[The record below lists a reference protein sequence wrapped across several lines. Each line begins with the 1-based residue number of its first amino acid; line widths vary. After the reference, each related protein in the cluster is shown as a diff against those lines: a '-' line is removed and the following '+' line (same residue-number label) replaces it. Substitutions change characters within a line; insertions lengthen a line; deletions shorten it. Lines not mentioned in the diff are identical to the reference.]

1 VVLEHSLKTMTTE
14 FIAPLTSAG
23 GFSMTT
29 FQLQDTETAPQ
40 DAKPILEGSQ
50 KSMGMIPNLHAVLA
64 EAPQTLKAYGTLH
77 ELFTNSSLNND
88 EITVVW
94 QTINVEHEC
103 HYCVPAHT
111 AIAKQMGVS
120 DDISQAL
127 RDETPLPDAKLEAL
141 RTFTKQVIAKRGKL
155 EKADLEAFFNAGY
168 GQQQVLEVI
177 LGLAQ
182 KTISN
187 YTNHIA
193 ETPLDEPF
201 QSLAWTRS

>member
-1 VVLEHSLKTMTTE
+1 MT
-14 FIAPLTSAG
+14 P
-23 GFSMTT
+23 
-29 FQLQDTETAPQ
+29 FQLHNVESAPQ
-40 DAKPILEGSQ
+40 DSKPILENSR

-64 EAPQTLKAYGTLH
+64 ESPQTLKAYGTLH
-77 ELFTNSSLNND
+77 ELFTNTSFNND

-94 QTINVEHEC
+94 QTINVDHEC

-120 DDISQAL
+120 EEISQAL
-127 RDETPLPDAKLEAL
+127 RDETPLPDDKLEAL
-141 RTFTKQVIAKRGKL
+141 RTFTKQVIAKRGNL
-155 EKADLEAFFNAGY
+155 EKADLDAFFSAGY

-187 YTNHIA
+187 YVNHIA
-193 ETPLDEPF
+193 ETPLDDPF
-201 QSLAWTRS
+201 QPLAWKRA

>member
-1 VVLEHSLKTMTTE
+1 
-14 FIAPLTSAG
+14 
-23 GFSMTT
+23 MTT
-29 FQLQDTETAPQ
+29 FQLHDIESAPE
-40 DAKPILEGSQ
+40 DAKPILDGSQ

-64 EAPQTLKAYGTLH
+64 AAPQTLKAYGTLH
-77 ELFTNSSLNND
+77 ELFTNTSLNND

-127 RDETPLPDAKLEAL
+127 RDETPLPDTKLEAL
-141 RTFTKQVIAKRGKL
+141 RTFTKQMIAKRGNL

-187 YTNHIA
+187 YVNHIA

-201 QSLAWTRS
+201 QPLAWKRS

>member
-1 VVLEHSLKTMTTE
+1 
-14 FIAPLTSAG
+14 
-23 GFSMTT
+23 MTT
-29 FQLQDTETAPQ
+29 FQLHNVDSAPQ
-40 DAKPILEGSQ
+40 DSKPILENSQ

-77 ELFTNSSLNND
+77 ELFTNTSLNND

-103 HYCVPAHT
+103 TYCVPAHT

-120 DDISQAL
+120 EEISQAL
-127 RDETPLPDAKLEAL
+127 RNETPLPDDKLEAL
-141 RTFTKQVIAKRGKL
+141 RTFTKQVIAKRGNV
-155 EKADLEAFFNAGY
+155 EKADLDAFFNAGY

-187 YTNHIA
+187 YVNHIA
-193 ETPLDEPF
+193 ETPLDDPF
-201 QSLAWTRS
+201 QPLAWQRT

>member
-1 VVLEHSLKTMTTE
+1 MSE
-14 FIAPLTSAG
+14 FKLHDTS
-23 GFSMTT
+23 
-29 FQLQDTETAPQ
+29 TAPAE
-40 DAKPILEGSQ
+40 AKSILEQSQ
-50 KSMGMIPNLHAVLA
+50 KNMGMIPNLHAVLA

-88 EITVVW
+88 ELTVVW
-94 QTINVEHEC
+94 QTINVENEC
-103 HYCVPAHT
+103 GYCVPAHT

-120 DDISQAL
+120 EAISQAL

-141 RTFTKQVIAKRGKL
+141 RTFTRQVMDKRGNVD
-155 EKADLEAFFNAGY
+155 KADLDAFFEAGY
-168 GQQQVLEVI
+168 GNQQVMEVI

-187 YTNHIA
+187 YVNHIA

-201 QSLAWTRS
+201 KPMAWTRG

>member
-1 VVLEHSLKTMTTE
+1 
-14 FIAPLTSAG
+14 
-23 GFSMTT
+23 MTT
-29 FQLQDTETAPQ
+29 FQLHDTETAPQ

-77 ELFTNSSLNND
+77 ELFTNTSLNND

-141 RTFTKQVIAKRGKL
+141 RTFTKQMIAKRGKL
-155 EKADLEAFFNAGY
+155 EQADLEAFHNAGY
-168 GQQQVLEVI
+168 GQQQVLEGI

-187 YTNHIA
+187 CANHLA
-193 ETPLDEPF
+193 ETPVDGPF
-201 QSLAWTRS
+201 QPLAWKRS

>member
-1 VVLEHSLKTMTTE
+1 
-14 FIAPLTSAG
+14 
-23 GFSMTT
+23 MTT
-29 FQLQDTETAPQ
+29 FQLHDTQSAPS

-77 ELFTNSSLNND
+77 ELFTNTSLNND

-111 AIAKQMGVS
+111 AIASQMGVS
-120 DDISQAL
+120 DEISQAL
-127 RDETPLPDAKLEAL
+127 RNETPLPDDKLEAL
-141 RTFTKQVIAKRGKL
+141 RTFTRQMIAKRGRVG
-155 EKADLEAFFNAGY
+155 EADLEAFFNAGY
-168 GQQQVLEVI
+168 GHQQVLEVI

-193 ETPLDEPF
+193 ETPIDGPF
-201 QSLAWTRS
+201 QSLAWKRS

>member
-1 VVLEHSLKTMTTE
+1 
-14 FIAPLTSAG
+14 
-23 GFSMTT
+23 MTT
-29 FQLQDTETAPQ
+29 FQLHNVESAPQ
-40 DAKPILEGSQ
+40 DSKPILENSQ

-77 ELFTNSSLNND
+77 ELFTNTSLNND
-88 EITVVW
+88 ELTVVW
-94 QTINVEHEC
+94 QTINVAHEC
-103 HYCVPAHT
+103 TYCVPAHT

-120 DDISQAL
+120 EEISQAL
-127 RDETPLPDAKLEAL
+127 RDETPLPDDKLEAL
-141 RTFTKQVIAKRGKL
+141 RTFTTQVIAKRGNI
-155 EKADLEAFFNAGY
+155 EKTDLDAFFNAGY

-187 YTNHIA
+187 YVNHIA

-201 QSLAWTRS
+201 QPMAWQRA

>member
-1 VVLEHSLKTMTTE
+1 
-14 FIAPLTSAG
+14 
-23 GFSMTT
+23 MTT
-29 FQLQDTETAPQ
+29 FKLHDAESAPSE
-40 DAKPILEGSQ
+40 AKPILENSQ
-50 KSMGMIPNLHAVLA
+50 KTMGMIPNLHAVLA

-77 ELFTNSSLNND
+77 ELFTNTSLNND

-94 QTINVEHEC
+94 QTINVTHEC
-103 HYCVPAHT
+103 TYCVPAHT

-120 DDISQAL
+120 DEISQAL
-127 RDETPLPDAKLEAL
+127 RDEQPLPDAKLEAL
-141 RTFTKQVIAKRGKL
+141 RTFTKQVIAKRGYL
-155 EKADLEAFFNAGY
+155 DQADLEAFFNAGY

-187 YTNHIA
+187 YVNHIA

-201 QSLAWTRS
+201 QSLAWKRS

>member
-1 VVLEHSLKTMTTE
+1 M
-14 FIAPLTSAG
+14 A
-23 GFSMTT
+23 T
-29 FQLQDTETAPQ
+29 FQLHNDETAPD
-40 DAKPILEGSQ
+40 DAKPILDESR
-50 KSMGMIPNLHAVLA
+50 KTFGMIPNLHAVLA
-64 EAPQTLKAYGTLH
+64 EAPQTFQAYNTLH
-77 ELFTNSSLNND
+77 ELFQNTSFNND

-94 QTINVEHEC
+94 QTINVDHEC

-120 DDISQAL
+120 DTLSQAL
-127 RDETPLPDAKLEAL
+127 RDETPLPDDKLEAL
-141 RTFTKQVIAKRGKL
+141 RTFTKQMVAKRGHL
-155 EKADLEAFFNAGY
+155 EKADLDAFFNAGY

-187 YTNHIA
+187 YVNHIA

-201 QSLAWTRS
+201 QPLAWTRS

>member
-1 VVLEHSLKTMTTE
+1 MSQFRLHDTAS
-14 FIAPLTSAG
+14 AP
-23 GFSMTT
+23 
-29 FQLQDTETAPQ
+29 D
-40 DAKPILEGSQ
+40 DAKPILEQSQ
-50 KSMGMIPNLHAVLA
+50 KTMGMIPNLHAVLA
-64 EAPQTLKAYGTLH
+64 ESPETLKAYGTLH
-77 ELFTNSSLNND
+77 ELFTNTSFNND

-103 HYCVPAHT
+103 TYCVPAHT

-120 DDISQAL
+120 DEISRAL

-141 RTFTKQVIAKRGKL
+141 RTFTRQVIAKRGHL
-155 EKADLEAFFNAGY
+155 DGADLDAFFSAGY

-187 YTNHIA
+187 YVNHIA
-193 ETPLDEPF
+193 ETPVDEPF
-201 QSLAWTRS
+201 QSMAWKRA

>member
-1 VVLEHSLKTMTTE
+1 
-14 FIAPLTSAG
+14 
-23 GFSMTT
+23 MTT
-29 FQLQDTETAPQ
+29 FQLHDTQSAPS

-77 ELFTNSSLNND
+77 ELFTNTSLNND

-103 HYCVPAHT
+103 TYCVPAHT
-111 AIAKQMGVS
+111 AIAKQMSVS

-127 RDETPLPDAKLEAL
+127 RDETPLPDEKLEAL
-141 RTFTKQVIAKRGKL
+141 RTFTKQVIAKRGNV
-155 EKADLEAFFNAGY
+155 EKTDLAAFFKAGY

-187 YTNHIA
+187 YVNHIA
-193 ETPLDEPF
+193 ETPVDEPF
-201 QSLAWTRS
+201 QALAWKRA

>member
-1 VVLEHSLKTMTTE
+1 
-14 FIAPLTSAG
+14 
-23 GFSMTT
+23 MTT
-29 FQLQDTETAPQ
+29 FQLHDTETAPQ

>member
-1 VVLEHSLKTMTTE
+1 
-14 FIAPLTSAG
+14 
-23 GFSMTT
+23 MTT
-29 FQLQDTETAPQ
+29 FQLHDTDSAPR
-40 DAKPILEGSQ
+40 DAKPILEESQ

-77 ELFTNSSLNND
+77 ELFTNTSFNND

-120 DDISQAL
+120 DEISQAL
-127 RDETPLPDAKLEAL
+127 RNETALPDAKLEAL
-141 RTFTKQVIAKRGKL
+141 RTFTKQVIAKRGNL
-155 EKADLEAFFNAGY
+155 DQPDLEAFFKAGY
-168 GQQQVLEVI
+168 DQQQVLEVI

-187 YTNHIA
+187 YVNHIA

-201 QSLAWTRS
+201 QSLAWKRS